1 MIYLATAREL
11 FNSVNNTLDEI
22 EKDESIWQETP
33 EGKKACEK
41 RLEEL
46 RAAWNAFIER
56 ADMFLWIGRALGGIF
71 AVILSMW
78 PMISISFGHG
88 WVLVVLYF
96 AILAALRR
104 ERAES
109 AFAMIVMATT
119 TVLALFEVVT
129 LGALDTT
136 WEALRT
142 YNMNVIVR
150 LWRGVAASVTV
161 CTYAWGAMLRYDREA
176 KDALAKARWLEK
188 GLLSQLKKLSDQEEA
203 AAKASRQESGEE
215 PETTEVQE
223 TGQ

>member
-1 MIYLATAREL
+1 MATAREL
-11 FNSVNNTLDEI
+11 LKNVKSTMREI
-22 EKDESIWQETP
+22 EEDGSIWQETL
-33 EGKKACEK
+33 EGKEACKK

-46 RAAWNAFIER
+46 RATWNAFIER
-56 ADMFLWIGRALGGIF
+56 ADMFLWIGRVLGGTF
-71 AVILSMW
+71 AVVLFMW
-78 PMISISFGHG
+78 PIISISFGHG

-109 AFAMIVMATT
+109 AFAVIVMAATT
-119 TVLALFEVVT
+119 IMTLFDVVT

-142 YNMNVIVR
+142 YNMSVIVR
-150 LWRGVAASVTV
+150 LWRGVAASATV

-176 KDALAKARWLEK
+176 KDALAKAHWLEK
-188 GLLSQLKKLSDQEEA
+188 GLLSQLKKLSYQEEA